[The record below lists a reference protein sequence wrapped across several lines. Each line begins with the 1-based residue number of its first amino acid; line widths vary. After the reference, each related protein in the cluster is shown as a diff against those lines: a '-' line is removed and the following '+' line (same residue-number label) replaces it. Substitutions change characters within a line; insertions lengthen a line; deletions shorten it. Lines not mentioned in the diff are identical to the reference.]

1 MQIKE
6 PDFYLV
12 TGERSEPIVPTACWA
27 SERLRDFKRDDYML
41 VHISP
46 EILGQKFGLG
56 AKNID
61 RLILSTRLAGTSLY
75 PIQQWPCHVYVMRIK
90 NEEILTSR
98 CLEAEDVEMISWGT
112 LHKEKGDI
120 QLA

>member
-1 MQIKE
+1 
-6 PDFYLV
+6 
-12 TGERSEPIVPTACWA
+12 
-27 SERLRDFKRDDYML
+27 
-41 VHISP
+41 
-46 EILGQKFGLG
+46 
-56 AKNID
+56 
-61 RLILSTRLAGTSLY
+61 
-75 PIQQWPCHVYVMRIK
+75 MRIK